1 MARVVACIIART
13 TSTRLPL
20 KILRESGLNCSMLS
34 LLIKRLQSVEELD
47 EIYICTSRDPVDDI
61 MEDIAE
67 QHKVKIYRGSPDKVI
82 ERMIAVAEITN
93 ADVLLRITGDNPLTS
108 IEYIPDQIKWLLKE
122 KLEYV
127 RVANVPI
134 GATAEVIE
142 RNALERCYNSIDA
155 SVSEYLLLFIF
166 NPKEYKCGVV
176 RAFPEDYSALSF
188 TVDTP
193 ADYQRLKVISKSF
206 IHLKDEPHELTLK
219 ELLEFYNR
227 TPDLPAREMKIDGN
241 IKLPYGKEVTYAEF
255 KNDMDLR
262 ASNSKE
268 LKLY

>member
-1 MARVVACIIART
+1 MAKVVACIIART

-20 KILRESGLNCSMLS
+20 KVLRESGFNCSMLS
-34 LLIKRLQSVEELD
+34 LLINRLKSVEELD
-47 EIYICTSRDPVDDI
+47 EIYICTSHEPVDDI

-67 QHKVKIYRGSPDKVI
+67 QHEVKVYRGSPDKVI
-82 ERMIAVAEITN
+82 ERMIAVAELTK
-93 ADVLLRITGDNPLTS
+93 ADILLRITGDNPLTS
-108 IEYIPDQIKWLLKE
+108 IEYIPYQIEWLLKE

-127 RVANVPI
+127 RVADIPI
-134 GATAEVIE
+134 GGTAEVIE

-166 NPKEYKCGVV
+166 DPNEYKCGIV
-176 RAFPEDYSALSF
+176 RAFSQDYSALSF

-193 ADYQRLKVISKSF
+193 ADYQRLRVIANSF
-206 IHLKDEPHELTLK
+206 IHLKDKPHELTLK
-219 ELLEFYNR
+219 SLLEFYNN
-227 TPDLPAREMKIDGN
+227 TPDLPAREMKMDGN
-241 IKLPYGKEVTYAEF
+241 VKLPYGKEVTYAEF
-255 KNDMDLR
+255 KRDMNLR